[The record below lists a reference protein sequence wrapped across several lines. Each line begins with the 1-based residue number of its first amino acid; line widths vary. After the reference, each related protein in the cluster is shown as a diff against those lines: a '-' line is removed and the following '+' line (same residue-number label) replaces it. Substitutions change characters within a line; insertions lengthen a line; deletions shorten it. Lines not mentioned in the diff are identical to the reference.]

1 MSFAVRI
8 LTISSVADVPA
19 ADSLSVNR
27 VLGYDAVTNKDPDGS
42 HRFAPGER
50 VVYVPE
56 GAKIPRTLLEEHGF
70 WDRELGQGRLSGPG
84 RDVIRPLTLRKQL
97 SQGLVWKLPAS
108 LAHLPDN
115 SDVAGHLG
123 ITQYVPEVPEEL
135 LRICRPLYAA
145 KTSYE
150 IGRLKTYPDLL
161 EGREVV
167 ITEKLEGECIQM
179 TWMAGKRHKGLFG
192 DGHVAITT
200 KGLGQQGLVF
210 LDNEEAREV
219 PAVRAA
225 LASNLVEKLE
235 GLARMLNP
243 DVKVQIFSEAVG
255 PGVKKLHYGGKAPF
269 ARSFDLRVGD
279 FWFDEWRKANA
290 FHHAGIERVPV
301 LWKGKFD
308 REVVEDL
315 RKGQTTI
322 GGAHIRE
329 GIVITAAGDQE
340 KRTTALGD
348 SIRPILKAHSDA
360 FLKKFGKDD

>member
-1 MSFAVRI
+1 MFAVRI
-8 LTISSVADVPA
+8 LTVTSVTDVAA

-27 VLGYDAVTNKDPDGS
+27 VLGYDAVTNKHPDGS

-56 GAKIPRTLLEEHGF
+56 GSKVPRELLEEHGL
-70 WDRELGQGRLSGPG
+70 WDEDLGHGRLSSPG
-84 RDVIRPLTLRKQL
+84 KDVVRPLTLRKQL

-115 SDVAGHLG
+115 ADVSDKLG

-135 LRICRPLYAA
+135 LRVCRPLYAA
-145 KTSYE
+145 KANYE
-150 IGRLKTYPDLL
+150 IARYKTYPDLL
-161 EGREVV
+161 ADDEVV
-167 ITEKLEGECIQM
+167 ITEKLEGECLQM
-179 TWMAGKRHKGLFG
+179 TWMACERHEGLFG
-192 DGHVAITT
+192 DGRIAITT
-200 KGLGQQGLVF
+200 KGLGRQGLVF
-210 LDNEEAREV
+210 LDNAEAREV
-219 PAVRAA
+219 PVVRAA
-225 LASNLVEKLE
+225 LASGLVEKLE
-235 GLARMLNP
+235 SLADMLNP
-243 DVKVQIFSEAVG
+243 HLRVQLLSEAVG
-255 PGVKKLHYGGKAPF
+255 PGVKKLHYAGKAPF
-269 ARSFDLRVGD
+269 ARSFDIRVGEH
-279 FWFDEWRKANA
+279 WLHEASKADA
-290 FHHAGIERVPV
+290 FRHAGIERVPV

-315 RKGQTTI
+315 RQGQTTI